1 MRRNQARVEK
11 RNSSL
16 EDILA
21 HERNVTLAR
30 VREYRAAQ
38 EQEAPV
44 APGDELDAARVLS
57 DVETHA
63 SLIERAE
70 GRLRSIDLCFNL
82 LEQGRYGICA
92 RCGDEIPLERLRAVP
107 FATYCVDCQHNRDR
121 AQHLGEGRLAEPFAR
136 KWDLPEEMNEP
147 TETSRD
153 EFVEVRQE
161 GPEEEEP
168 PFSGLEL
175 GPGAGAARRGRRPR
189 AATSPRPAAKARP
202 AKKKPKRSA

>member
-1 MRRNQARVEK
+1 MLHNQTSAHA

-38 EQEAPV
+38 EQEASPP
-44 APGDELDAARVLS
+44 PGDELDTARVLS

-70 GRLRSIDLCFNL
+70 ERLRSIDLAFNL
-82 LEQGRYGICA
+82 LERGRYGICA
-92 RCGDEIPLERLRAVP
+92 RCGEEIPLERLRAVP
-107 FATYCVDCQHNRDR
+107 FATYCVDCQQKRDR
-121 AQHLGEGRLAEPFAR
+121 AQRLGEGRLDDPFAH
-136 KWDLPEEMNEP
+136 KWDLPEEQAES

-153 EFVEVRQE
+153 EFIELPQE

-168 PFSGLEL
+168 RFGGLEL
-175 GPGAGAARRGRRPR
+175 GPGAGVARKGRRPR
-189 AATSPRPAAKARP
+189 GAAKPGAVAKPRAAR
-202 AKKKPKRSA
+202 KPKRTD